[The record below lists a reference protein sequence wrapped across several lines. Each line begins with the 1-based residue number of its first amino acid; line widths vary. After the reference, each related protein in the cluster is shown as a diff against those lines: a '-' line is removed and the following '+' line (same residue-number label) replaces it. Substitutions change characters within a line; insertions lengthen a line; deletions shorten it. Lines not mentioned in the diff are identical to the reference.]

1 MQHIISILF
10 NQLQDACMLS
20 SCERHK
26 HTWRQGFLKDSLVY
40 VIPRR
45 STVYRDCYIKQIV
58 NEGADWSDQ
67 ARCRAWQLMD
77 EQLSPSSKTVTV
89 YRTLLTGFSTHK
101 EAKTKQKQS
110 QVSLALPAVC
120 HDFVWVTMLKR
131 ASHKLHLVTNC
142 MVGFCLNF
150 STSKSTKKST
160 PRMANGLWKL
170 FIFLNCHCQKR
181 RKKEKRMVMLCLT
194 SLSFLFKQILYCNRL

>member
-1 MQHIISILF
+1 
-10 NQLQDACMLS
+10 MLS

-40 VIPRR
+40 VIPRH
-45 STVYRDCYIKQIV
+45 RDCYIKQIV

-67 ARCRAWQLMD
+67 ARCRAWQLID

-89 YRTLLTGFSTHK
+89 YRTLLTGLSTHK

-150 STSKSTKKST
+150 SISKSTKKKHT
-160 PRMANGLWKL
+160 KNGKWIVKAIHLSELPLSK
-170 FIFLNCHCQKR
+170 
-181 RKKEKRMVMLCLT
+181 KKEKREKNGNALLNIIIFLIQT
-194 SLSFLFKQILYCNRL
+194 NSLL